1 MNVYQMLPIYPIYVT
16 LTYLIKAPV
25 ELMARTIFTILELNW
40 QDDEKDLFRTTET
53 NNILHTKVE
62 EIISSKD

>member
-1 MNVYQMLPIYPIYVT
+1 
-16 LTYLIKAPV
+16 
-25 ELMARTIFTILELNW
+25 MARTIFTILELNW